1 MAMLSQIVRS
11 EVLPQLLFSSLGREA
26 VQQNNDRDVVLSV
39 FEFFAE
45 QGRPGLLEVRWQ
57 HDARPVEPPQ
67 FGGERAG
74 LLERAF
80 LGRGCVR
87 RLPAAPEPREVID
100 YFLPVCY
107 AAVQQQED

>member
-1 MAMLSQIVRS
+1 MVMSI
-11 EVLPQLLFSSLGREA
+11 
-26 VQQNNDRDVVLSV
+26 

-45 QGRPGLLEVRWQ
+45 QGRPGLLKIRWQ

>member
-1 MAMLSQIVRS
+1 MIVPVS
-11 EVLPQLLFSSLGREA
+11 
-26 VQQNNDRDVVLSV
+26 
-39 FEFFAE
+39 EFFAE
-45 QGRPGLLEVRWQ
+45 QGRPGLLEIRWE

-67 FGGERAG
+67 LCGERAG